1 MYFAQLPFSVV
12 TLAAAVRSLGVV
24 ITANVRMGKRER
36 KEEEYLLAEEG
47 RKEWASGEAGKQAG
61 WSGLR
66 VKVEVPS
73 RRGRE
78 PEGTDGRVD
87 QPQLRGSRT
96 QPLYFPHIWD
106 LSGYWLG
113 WRQSNALQRCVKS
126 FLHV

>member
-1 MYFAQLPFSVV
+1 MHVFCPIAVLRRDSGRA
-12 TLAAAVRSLGVV
+12 LARRGHNRKR
-24 ITANVRMGKRER
+24 ANGEER
-36 KEEEYLLAEEG
+36 KEGRGIFVSGG
-47 RKEWASGEAGKQAG
+47 RKNGLGKRAGKQAG

-73 RRGRE
+73 RRARE

-96 QPLYFPHIWD
+96 QPLYFPHIGD